1 MYPKITRE
9 ILSKFISN
17 QKLDNKHIGITFVTD
32 FEDGEEV
39 EFLSFLDRANAWKDG
54 YVKYKS
60 KYGEPKCNLINIRDL
75 EDRMH
80 VS

>member
-1 MYPKITRE
+1 MEYKKEDFPKNAIYRKPANR
-9 ILSKFISN
+9 IP
-17 QKLDNKHIGITFVTD
+17 FVTD

-39 EFLSFLDRANAWKDG
+39 EFLSFLDRPNAWKDG

-80 VS
+80 DL